1 MVKEE
6 RARALEA
13 RLVMLAQT
21 GQLRQRVTEEDL
33 IKLIG
38 MIDEQ
43 KKDEG
48 KITFQRRKV
57 ALDDDDDDFDL

>member
-1 MVKEE
+1 MVKED
-6 RARALEA
+6 RARDLEG
-13 RLVMLAQT
+13 RLLMLARS
-21 GQLRQRVTEEDL
+21 GQLRQRVTEDDL